1 MLSGP
6 CENTRIAIHTV
17 AAIAA
22 DGNASRT
29 RIEGLLASIDRM
41 AVDHSILIGQLD
53 LHGLT
58 GSAYLI
64 LEEPGPAQ
72 SVAIQEVL
80 INLRPSFL
88 VNHTRTLANI
98 RTLDNARRVL
108 DPLGI
113 QIVATQGAA
122 LLARGVYENAEWRP
136 MADVDVL
143 TGIEDRDRAF
153 KALAEAR
160 FELSDDT
167 DRWLDGAGILD
178 LHTSPL
184 GMERIAARLLAL
196 PLTADLVRQHSGP
209 APDNPVFAP
218 GLLVPTLPMLWA
230 LGLAHIQKH
239 SFTALTWFVDLVRL
253 AGKMSDDEVAEARNL
268 TEELRLQGAASV
280 ADQVVSTC
288 WGMSLPDRLQFEP
301 ESLEPEMSVLVHR
314 AVSDVMAL
322 RNTRLVGER
331 MLWRM
336 APDRRSRLS
345 LIWESAFPGSKVM
358 KEIYPR
364 YRRSARPLYMTRR
377 AWDLLRR
384 LR

>member
-1 MLSGP
+1 M
-6 CENTRIAIHTV
+6 
-17 AAIAA
+17 AA
-22 DGNASRT
+22 
-29 RIEGLLASIDRM
+29 
-41 AVDHSILIGQLD
+41 DHSILIRQLD

-58 GSAYLI
+58 GPAFLI

-72 SVAIQEVL
+72 SIALQEFTL
-80 INLRPSFL
+80 NLRPSFL

-98 RTLDNARRVL
+98 RTLDNVRRVL

-122 LLARGVYENAEWRP
+122 LLARGVYESAEERP
-136 MADVDVL
+136 MADVDAL
-143 TGIEDRDRAF
+143 IGIEDRDRAF

-167 DRWLDGAGILD
+167 ERWLDGPGILD

-184 GMERIAARLLAL
+184 GMERIAARRLAL
-196 PLTADLVRQHSGP
+196 PLTADLVQRHSGR
-209 APDNPVFAP
+209 APDNPVFSP

-239 SFTALTWFVDLVRL
+239 SFTALSWFVDLARL
-253 AGKMSDDEVAEARNL
+253 GGKMSEEEAAEARSW

-280 ADQVVSTC
+280 ADQVIRTS
-288 WGMSLPDRLQFEP
+288 WGMSLPDRLHFEP
-301 ESLEPEMSVLVHR
+301 EGLEPEMSVLVHR
-314 AVSDVMAL
+314 AVEDVTAL

-345 LIWESAFPGSKVM
+345 LMWESAFPSGKVM

-364 YRRSARPLYMTRR
+364 YRGPARPLYMIRR

-384 LR
+384 QK